1 MTFPLRLIQAVIPKR
16 LHRFMGIAT
25 STAYGKARWMNRKEM
40 AVFLSPRH
48 TGLALSPALRLSQE
62 ASFRNLALIAPTGS
76 GKTTRYVIPNLLQLA
91 GSAVV
96 TDPSGEIYRATSG
109 FLARQGFRIQV
120 LQPAEVDR
128 SLRFNPLACFRKGQ
142 ELRRLAGVLAE
153 GSAGKDPFWTIG
165 ATNILSLVL
174 SALVAGNPRYEN
186 LANARWLLNHIAAER
201 GGVSRFMA
209 AHLDELGFAEF
220 KAFLAQDEKVIASI
234 LSAARAALDLW
245 SDPDIARLTATH
257 SIDIAGLRE
266 RPTVIYLIV
275 PEHKIRYFS
284 VILNLFYS
292 ACFEHC
298 LSHWDEREA
307 RANAVLL
314 PVSFFLDEF
323 GNLGRINDFASVI
336 TTLRKRRCSVSLIL
350 QEKAQLEALY
360 GRLDAQTIFSGGCGN
375 KLFFPGLDQE
385 TCEYLERALG
395 QNTVYDTYFAG
406 ISEHARVMGKPLLR
420 ADEIRMLAD
429 GQAILLSGNE
439 RPLLFAMPPYYAVET
454 LLARSKEPPA
464 PLPGYG
470 SGNTVAYLPL
480 SPEAQPELPG
490 MTDTDPLRFAA

>member
-1 MTFPLRLIQAVIPKR
+1 MTLPLRLIQALMPRR

-25 STAYGKARWMNRKEM
+25 SSAYGKARWMSRKET
-40 AVFLSPRH
+40 AAFLSPRH
-48 TGLALSPALRLSQE
+48 SGLALSPALRLSQD
-62 ASFRNLALIAPTGS
+62 ASYRNLALIAPTGS

-96 TDPSGEIYRATSG
+96 TDPSGEIYRTTSG

-120 LQPAEVDR
+120 LQPAEVER
-128 SLRFNPLACFRKGQ
+128 SLRFNPLACFRSEQ

-153 GSAGKDPFWTIG
+153 GSAGADPFWTIG
-165 ATNILSLVL
+165 ATNILALVL
-174 SALVAGNPRYEN
+174 RALVASANSRYEN

-298 LSHWDEREA
+298 LSHWDERSGA
-307 RANAVLL
+307 ANAALL
-314 PVSFFLDEF
+314 PV
-323 GNLGRINDFASVI
+323 
-336 TTLRKRRCSVSLIL
+336 
-350 QEKAQLEALY
+350 
-360 GRLDAQTIFSGGCGN
+360 
-375 KLFFPGLDQE
+375 
-385 TCEYLERALG
+385 
-395 QNTVYDTYFAG
+395 
-406 ISEHARVMGKPLLR
+406 
-420 ADEIRMLAD
+420 
-429 GQAILLSGNE
+429 
-439 RPLLFAMPPYYAVET
+439 
-454 LLARSKEPPA
+454 
-464 PLPGYG
+464 
-470 SGNTVAYLPL
+470 
-480 SPEAQPELPG
+480 
-490 MTDTDPLRFAA
+490 